1 MNFKEQYRSAFSEI
15 QASEETITR
24 ICEVTMMKGINESK
38 ARAAK
43 SKKIFISM
51 LAAAIFT
58 ATSAVAVSAG
68 AMDDMFGN
76 IRMYINGEEV
86 SASDYIAADTV
97 KIEDGG
103 NVVTFDMDELPEDS
117 VVYIQTDEGEDGSYQ
132 SSVIVSNEVAAAADS
147 DSGEKTV
154 FKFYEIYDK

>member
-86 SASDYIAADTV
+86 SASDYIAADT
-97 KIEDGG
+97 DS
-103 NVVTFDMDELPEDS
+103 VVDITFDMDELPEDS
-117 VVYIQTDEGEDGSYQ
+117 TICIMMDEGEDGTYSYH
-132 SSVIVSNEVAAAADS
+132 I
-147 DSGEKTV
+147 K
-154 FKFYEIYDK
+154 